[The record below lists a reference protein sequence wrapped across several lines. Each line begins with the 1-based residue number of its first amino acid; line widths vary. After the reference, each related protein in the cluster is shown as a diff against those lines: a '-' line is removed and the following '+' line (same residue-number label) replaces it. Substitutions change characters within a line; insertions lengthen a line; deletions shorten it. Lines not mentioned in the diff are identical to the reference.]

1 MNAVI
6 AVIAAHRAVREIRE
20 LIDVRG
26 MRHGRAVRRAFPAA
40 SDGDVQAIAR
50 AMEEGAELIISDQE
64 PEFVRAYDDVHSCMS
79 GMGDLIYR
87 AYRPSRVWIAAL
99 ELGGV
104 IVARAL
110 VRDGRFF
117 TVYGSQHYALDAL
130 LRACG
135 FCRTEHWLEG
145 SAVAVLQVKT
155 PAVRFPA
162 QVSEGERA
170 LEYASNPNARE
181 ALAQRHPG
189 APVYYSTR
197 ERAWVAIVR
206 TPRVIVPERVIHA
219 GSCEWAPYVDG
230 AKTFR
235 FINEM
240 EEA

>member
-1 MNAVI
+1 MEQILQAFG
-6 AVIAAHRAVREIRE
+6 AMKSVRG
-20 LIDVRG
+20 LIDDRG
-26 MRHGRAVRRAFPAA
+26 MRPGRAVRRAFPQTGA
-40 SDGDVQAIAR
+40 GDVQAIAR

-64 PEFVRAYDDVHSCMS
+64 PEFVRAYDDVHSCMA

-87 AYRPSRVWIAAL
+87 AYRPARVWIAAL

-110 VRDGRFF
+110 VRNGQFL
-117 TVYGSQHYALDAL
+117 TAYGSQHYALDAL

-145 SAVAVLQVKT
+145 AAVAVLQVQT

-170 LEYASNPNARE
+170 LEYASNPNALE
-181 ALAQRHPG
+181 ALAQRYPG

-206 TPRVIVPERVIHA
+206 TPRVIVPERVIPA
-219 GSCEWAPYVDG
+219 CSYEWAPYVDG

-240 EEA
+240 EAAA